1 MNIKVHLNIYQCKLN
16 FMKDGNYSIIN
27 NIHTWLKDEDI
38 HYNKLE
44 DNTTDVHL
52 TFWFNKEI
60 RLEAIIW
67 NDKLTISSNMMYFSD
82 NIKNLL
88 QVNENNRDELDLLL
102 RQQIPN
108 FIFLYSNDDD
118 TNLVGVRIFKDIWND
133 SLTKTSFF
141 DAIVAV
147 QHSIYIVKIKERE
160 WAKLEV

>member
-1 MNIKVHLNIYQCKLN
+1 ME
-16 FMKDGNYSIIN
+16 DGNYSMIN

-52 TFWFNKEI
+52 TFWIDKDT
-60 RLEAIIW
+60 RLEAIVW
-67 NDKLTISSNMMYFSD
+67 NDKLTISSNIMYFSD

-88 QVNENNRDELDLLL
+88 QINENNRDDLNLLL
-102 RQQIPN
+102 CQQTPN
-108 FIFLYSNDDD
+108 FVFLYSDDED
-118 TNLVGVRIFKDIWND
+118 INLVGIRIFKDIWND